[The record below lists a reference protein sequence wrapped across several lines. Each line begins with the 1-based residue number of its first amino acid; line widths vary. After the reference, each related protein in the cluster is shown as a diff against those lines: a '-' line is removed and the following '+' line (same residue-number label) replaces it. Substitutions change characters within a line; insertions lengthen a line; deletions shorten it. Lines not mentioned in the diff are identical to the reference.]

1 MNVIV
6 NGTARELSATTLAQ
20 ALDELGYGTATVA
33 SAVNGRFVRAVS
45 RDITALADGDA
56 IEIVAPMQGG

>member
-33 SAVNGRFVRAVS
+33 SAVNGRFVRAIS

>member
-6 NGTARELSATTLAQ
+6 NGTAQELCATTLAQ
-20 ALDELGYGTATVA
+20 ALDELGYGAATVA